1 MGSINGG
8 EVSFGGESG
17 LGLHCA
23 VGGEHD
29 RADHNQIANYVL
41 AETPVNIRIG
51 KLAPAEYGARVRAQI
66 EAGSPDLGDI
76 TTEDELLAN
85 LRSSA
90 VPESLLDATAAEY
103 PAFLIQRRKQ
113 MAALLRD
120 YYFSL

>member
-41 AETPVNIRIG
+41 
-51 KLAPAEYGARVRAQI
+51 
-66 EAGSPDLGDI
+66 GDI

-90 VPESLLDATAAEY
+90 VPESLLDATAADY
-103 PAFLIQRRKQ
+103 PAILIQRRKQ